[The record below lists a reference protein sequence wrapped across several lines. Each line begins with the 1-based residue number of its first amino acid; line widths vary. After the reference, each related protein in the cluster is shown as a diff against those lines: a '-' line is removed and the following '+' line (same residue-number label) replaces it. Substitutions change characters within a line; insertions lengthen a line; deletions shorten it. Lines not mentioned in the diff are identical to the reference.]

1 MGGEAAKGATA
12 DSTPGDREPDG
23 YAYYVLWLL
32 FFVYV
37 VNFIDRQIFA
47 VVLEDIKQEYQVSD
61 TAMGFLSGPAF
72 ALFYTFAG
80 IPIAR
85 WADRGSRRLII
96 ALGIAVWS
104 AMTAASGLAR
114 SFSHLALAR
123 VGVGVGE
130 AAGTPPS
137 HSLISDYFPPER
149 RATALSIYSMGVYVG
164 VMLGYLFGGPIKE
177 AFDWRATFLALGLPG
192 ILLAFVVR
200 FTIREPERGRWESAA
215 SREEQHSVREVAAF
229 LATRRSFVFIVLAG
243 CLQSISAYAFL
254 SWSFTFLLR
263 VHEMQAIEISLWL
276 GLATGLGG
284 IVGAAAGGL
293 ITDRFAARDQRAA
306 MFLASTVAALGV
318 PFAVGFALLG
328 DRTLALLCFVPYNL
342 LQAMYVGPMF
352 STVQSLVRPDMRA
365 TTSAI
370 MLFLLNIAGAVVG
383 PMVVGSLSDSLS
395 ASHGQEAIRY
405 ALALVGIFGG
415 FGALF
420 FALATRTVRE
430 ELREAAG

>member
-1 MGGEAAKGATA
+1 LADGEGGEASTA
-12 DSTPGDREPDG
+12 DRHPGGD
-23 YAYYVLWLL
+23 AYYVLWLL

-47 VVLEDIKQEYQVSD
+47 VVLEDIKHEYQVSD

-85 WADRGSRRLII
+85 WADRGSRRFII

-104 AMTAASGLAR
+104 IMTAASGLAR
-114 SFSHLALAR
+114 SFSQLALAR
-123 VGVGVGE
+123 VGVGIGE

-164 VMLGYLFGGPIKE
+164 IMLGYLFGGPIKE

-200 FTIREPERGRWESAA
+200 FTIGEPQRGRWESAGA
-215 SREEQHSVREVAAF
+215 RGAQHSVREVLAF
-229 LATRRSFVFIVLAG
+229 LATRRTFVFIVLAG
-243 CLQSISAYAFL
+243 CLQSISAYAFM

-263 VHEMQAIEISLWL
+263 VHEMQAIQISLWL
-276 GLATGLGG
+276 GFATGLGG
-284 IVGAAAGGL
+284 MVGAVSGGL
-293 ITDRFAARDQRAA
+293 ITDRFGARDQRAA

-318 PFAVGFALLG
+318 PFALGFALLG

-342 LQAMYVGPMF
+342 LQAMYVGPLF
-352 STVQSLVRPDMRA
+352 ATAQGLARPDMRA

-370 MLFLLNIAGAVVG
+370 LLFLFNIAGAVVG
-383 PMVVGSLSDSLS
+383 PMVVGFLSDSLS
-395 ASHGQEAIRY
+395 VSYGQEAIRY
-405 ALALVGIFGG
+405 ALAGVGFLGG

-420 FALATRTVRE
+420 FALATRSVRE